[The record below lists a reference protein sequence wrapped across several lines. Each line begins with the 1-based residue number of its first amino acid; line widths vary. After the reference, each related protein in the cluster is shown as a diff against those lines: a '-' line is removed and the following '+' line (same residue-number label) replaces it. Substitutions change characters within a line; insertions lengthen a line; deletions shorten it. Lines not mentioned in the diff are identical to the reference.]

1 MATKK
6 KESYRE
12 RHFCTKNTIKGKIC
26 ELFSGAQPTRT
37 SRVHLCKS
45 SSSSDFHTFPFA
57 MLSRSCSS
65 TKMTSDTLK
74 ESLEITSFVFKTTC
88 GELEIVGQSTAHA
101 ISSTRIAKAHYQK
114 ENT

>member
-1 MATKK
+1 
-6 KESYRE
+6 
-12 RHFCTKNTIKGKIC
+12 
-26 ELFSGAQPTRT
+26 
-37 SRVHLCKS
+37 
-45 SSSSDFHTFPFA
+45 
-57 MLSRSCSS
+57 
-65 TKMTSDTLK
+65 MTSDTLK